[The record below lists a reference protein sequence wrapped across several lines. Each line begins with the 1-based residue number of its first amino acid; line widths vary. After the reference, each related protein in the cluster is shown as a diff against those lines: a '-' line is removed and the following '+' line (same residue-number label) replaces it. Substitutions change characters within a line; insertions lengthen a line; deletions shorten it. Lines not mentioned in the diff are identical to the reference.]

1 MIDIK
6 KIQAAVG
13 AMDQVT
19 VKGGK
24 LYTQVAQRVEAFRNH
39 IGDELGMESEIVCD
53 DGKRVVMK
61 ATIKSRDGFVVATG
75 WAEELRGGTGVNKM
89 ACIENTETS
98 AYGRALANLG
108 IHGGEFASDNEIDKA
123 RRNEKIIDEAEQ
135 AAKEAYGNV
144 RMESTPAQPPPANA
158 DVSTPEGSW
167 AAWVENQKKII
178 DSHDSLGALNAWAN
192 QTAKPRADLESN
204 FPEIYDPL
212 RNYFNAKYDKLNE
225 ELGNG

>member
-24 LYTQVAQRVEAFRNH
+24 QYTQVAQRVEAFRVN
-39 IGDELGMESEIVCD
+39 IGDELGMESELIVD

-61 ATIKSRDGFVVATG
+61 AIIKSRDGFVVATG
-75 WAEELRGGTGVNKM
+75 WAEELRGQGVNKM

-123 RRNEKIIDEAEQ
+123 KRNEKIIDERTAE
-135 AAKEAYGNV
+135 
-144 RMESTPAQPPPANA
+144 ESTPPPSDDIPLDEDDMWQQWVDAEKQKI
-158 DVSTPEGSW
+158 EGFNELYQLMGW
-167 AAWVENQKKII
+167 GKATK
-178 DSHDSLGALNAWAN
+178 
-192 QTAKPRADLESN
+192 AKRDQLTEYNREMIADLKDAYQEKHN
-204 FPEIYDPL
+204 Q
-212 RNYFNAKYDKLNE
+212 LNTGE
-225 ELGNG
+225 R

>member
-123 RRNEKIIDEAEQ
+123 KRNDKIIDEREAEAPEPK
-135 AAKEAYGNV
+135 AA
-144 RMESTPAQPPPANA
+144 TPSPPLPANA
-158 DVSTPEGSW
+158 DVDW
-167 AAWVENQKKII
+167 NKWVNDQMNHLKDANKIKLLMWSRKTQKQREDLKEA
-178 DSHDSLGALNAWAN
+178 DRQLSATLGDFYQQKHEQLN
-192 QTAKPRADLESN
+192 TGER
-204 FPEIYDPL
+204 
-212 RNYFNAKYDKLNE
+212 
-225 ELGNG
+225 